1 MADKR
6 YDIEIANFLYKEL
19 QTKMPKKTGEMIRV
33 ALSSNRVYSK
43 TTSKETHFKIGNTNA
58 EKKVPY
64 YHILEDAQRISYPNR
79 GTKQTK
85 GKQVSLPADERD
97 FSQARYRRELRFKSE
112 EEKKSYEGNSYINK
126 HYHYIEKIIKN
137 ACIDYA
143 HKNNFKLKIT
153 RRVK

>member
-6 YDIEIANFLYKEL
+6 YDIEIANLLYKEL

-64 YHILEDAQRISYPNR
+64 
-79 GTKQTK
+79 
-85 GKQVSLPADERD
+85 
-97 FSQARYRRELRFKSE
+97 
-112 EEKKSYEGNSYINK
+112 
-126 HYHYIEKIIKN
+126 
-137 ACIDYA
+137 
-143 HKNNFKLKIT
+143 
-153 RRVK
+153 

>member
-1 MADKR
+1 MADNR
-6 YDIEIANFLYKEL
+6 YDIELAHLLYKEL
-19 QTKMPKKTGEMIRV
+19 QTKMPKKTGEMIRIS
-33 ALSSNRVYSK
+33 LLNNRIDSK
-43 TTSKETHFKIGNTNA
+43 TTIKETHFKIGNDNA

-79 GTKQTK
+79 GTKKTK
-85 GKQVSLPADERD
+85 GKQVSLPAEERD

-112 EEKKSYEGNSYINK
+112 EEKKSYEDNSYINK

-137 ACIDYA
+137 ACIDFA